1 MPPCRRCWRTW
12 AGEPLR
18 PDCGPQRELD
28 KPSQINYTMNRKSAG
43 RNMASSTFPFK
54 SKRLTAEFVRLGAV
68 NLFCFYRSS
77 REKFS
82 SQHQMPLSQLRRAG
96 SKEQLLPSV
105 PRKLLSESSDIP
117 PFAFRAWG
125 DLAQKS
131 SPPTSRWFVPCTGRS
146 SAAGWE
152 SMTTDYAISA
162 VFLEYHIFRRITI
175 YLLIVN
181 PLQTFPLTC
190 GAPVRYTRA

>member
-12 AGEPLR
+12 EGEPLR
-18 PDCGPQRELD
+18 PGCGPQRELD
-28 KPSQINYTMNRKSAG
+28 KPSQINYTMNRKSAD

-117 PFAFRAWG
+117 PFADRRLRERIQFKKVPFPSAWLPSG
-125 DLAQKS
+125 KWAFGSAKLTTCIADSAFLLLFPALA
-131 SPPTSRWFVPCTGRS
+131 TV
-146 SAAGWE
+146 
-152 SMTTDYAISA
+152 
-162 VFLEYHIFRRITI
+162 
-175 YLLIVN
+175 
-181 PLQTFPLTC
+181 
-190 GAPVRYTRA
+190 

>member
-18 PDCGPQRELD
+18 PGCSPQLELD
-28 KPSQINYTMNRKSAG
+28 KPSQINYTMNRKSAD

-117 PFAFRAWG
+117 LADRRSGKRSNSKKFR
-125 DLAQKS
+125 S
-131 SPPTSRWFVPCTGRS
+131 HPPGFLPENRHSGARS
-146 SAAGWE
+146 
-152 SMTTDYAISA
+152 
-162 VFLEYHIFRRITI
+162 
-175 YLLIVN
+175 
-181 PLQTFPLTC
+181 
-190 GAPVRYTRA
+190 

>member
-18 PDCGPQRELD
+18 PGCSPQLELD
-28 KPSQINYTMNRKSAG
+28 KPSQINYTMNRKSAD

-105 PRKLLSESSDIP
+105 PAQTSVRVIRHPSLRRQAAPGKDPI
-117 PFAFRAWG
+117 
-125 DLAQKS
+125 QKS
-131 SPPTSRWFVPCTGRS
+131 SVPIRLASFRKIGIREREVDHLHCRQRFSPAVS
-146 SAAGWE
+146 S
-152 SMTTDYAISA
+152 ISYSIA
-162 VFLEYHIFRRITI
+162 
-175 YLLIVN
+175 
-181 PLQTFPLTC
+181 
-190 GAPVRYTRA
+190 

>member
-12 AGEPLR
+12 EGEPLR
-18 PDCGPQRELD
+18 PDCSPQLELD
-28 KPSQINYTMNRKSAG
+28 KPSQINYTMNRKSAD

-96 SKEQLLPSV
+96 SKEQLLPFLPENRHSGA
-105 PRKLLSESSDIP
+105 RSCP
-117 PFAFRAWG
+117 PALQTALFSCCFQHY
-125 DLAQKS
+125 LQYS
-131 SPPTSRWFVPCTGRS
+131 I
-146 SAAGWE
+146 E
-152 SMTTDYAISA
+152 TDNVQS
-162 VFLEYHIFRRITI
+162 T
-175 YLLIVN
+175 N
-181 PLQTFPLTC
+181 PLYQTMAQGVCFAVLFQPECNFT
-190 GAPVRYTRA
+190 PR

>member
-18 PDCGPQRELD
+18 PDCSPQRELD

-82 SQHQMPLSQLRRAG
+82 SQHQMQLSQLRRAG

-117 PFAFRAWG
+117 PFADRRLRERIQFKKVPFPSAWLPSG
-125 DLAQKS
+125 K
-131 SPPTSRWFVPCTGRS
+131 
-146 SAAGWE
+146 
-152 SMTTDYAISA
+152 
-162 VFLEYHIFRRITI
+162 
-175 YLLIVN
+175 
-181 PLQTFPLTC
+181 
-190 GAPVRYTRA
+190 

>member
-1 MPPCRRCWRTW
+1 MPPCRRCWRIW

-18 PDCGPQRELD
+18 PGCGPQRELD
-28 KPSQINYTMNRKSAG
+28 KPSQINYTMNRKSAD

-82 SQHQMPLSQLRRAG
+82 SQHQMPLSQLKRAG

-105 PRKLLSESSDIP
+105 PHKLPSESSDILP
-117 PFAFRAWG
+117 SPTGGSGKGSNSKKFRSIR
-125 DLAQKS
+125 LASFRKIGIREREVDHLHCRQRFSPAVS
-131 SPPTSRWFVPCTGRS
+131 S
-146 SAAGWE
+146 
-152 SMTTDYAISA
+152 I
-162 VFLEYHIFRRITI
+162 I
-175 YLLIVN
+175 YSI
-181 PLQTFPLTC
+181 
-190 GAPVRYTRA
+190 A

>member
-18 PDCGPQRELD
+18 PDCSPQLELD
-28 KPSQINYTMNRKSAG
+28 KPSQINYTMNRKSAD

-117 PFAFRAWG
+117 PFADRRLRERIQF
-125 DLAQKS
+125 KKVPFP
-131 SPPTSRWFVPCTGRS
+131 SPGFLPENRHSGARS
-146 SAAGWE
+146 
-152 SMTTDYAISA
+152 
-162 VFLEYHIFRRITI
+162 
-175 YLLIVN
+175 
-181 PLQTFPLTC
+181 
-190 GAPVRYTRA
+190 